1 MCPRILIDFVS
12 SALSCCCSPPEGV
25 SVCLSV
31 CLSVVLHPVHTLPSK
46 SGPVF
51 SSYPDMQRGPHVHT
65 KNRVPL
71 SSGHLAWTISGGL
84 ARSKRDFHSEASTY
98 LSYNDRLTTSMLY
111 LVTLS
116 PLHLFFYTFVHLTY
130 SCLLHPVCLGPWG
143 VSFTLYMPRQLH
155 SAPLCAQIYGH
166 RWEGGVYC
174 SRWGC
179 KTAIAN
185 RSPRK
190 TLLVVRGWQ

>member
-1 MCPRILIDFVS
+1 MAYSSLTPEVLTMQGEYKKNQHWRQPLVS
-12 SALSCCCSPPEGV
+12 FSTV
-25 SVCLSV
+25 SQDTSSLCWIRPVMFLFTTRGRFCLSV
-31 CLSVVLHPVHTLPSK
+31 LLHPVHTLPSK

-51 SSYPDMQRGPHVHT
+51 SSYPDMQRVPHVHT

-71 SSGHLAWTISGGL
+71 SSRHLAWNISGGL

-98 LSYNDRLTTSMLY
+98 LSHNDRLTTSMLY

-130 SCLLHPVCLGPWG
+130 SRLLHPFCLCPWG

-155 SAPLCAQIYGH
+155 NSPLRAQ
-166 RWEGGVYC
+166 V
-174 SRWGC
+174 
-179 KTAIAN
+179 TD
-185 RSPRK
+185 
-190 TLLVVRGWQ
+190 